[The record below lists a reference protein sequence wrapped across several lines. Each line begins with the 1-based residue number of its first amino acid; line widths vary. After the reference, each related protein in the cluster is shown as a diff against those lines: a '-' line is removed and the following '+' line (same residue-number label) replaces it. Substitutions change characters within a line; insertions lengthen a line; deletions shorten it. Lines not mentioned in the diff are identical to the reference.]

1 MHSGLVNPIDFALDG
16 RQAGHLAIPYSVDR
30 SPYYQIRIPILR
42 LKNGAGPSLLLMAGN
57 HGDEYE
63 GELQLGRLMR
73 PCCRARRSA
82 AAPYV
87 IASTASFTQSRRFAG
102 MSP

>member
-1 MHSGLVNPIDFALDG
+1 MHSGLVNPIDLSRDG

-30 SPYYQIRIPILR
+30 SPYYQIRISILR
-42 LKNGAGPSLLLMAGN
+42 LKNGEGRSLLLMAGN

-63 GELQLGRLMR
+63 GEFQPGRLMR
-73 PCCRARRSA
+73 ACCRARRSA
-82 AAPYV
+82 ADPYA